1 MELVLKAAAAALSA
15 AVIGLVI
22 RQKNP
27 ELALL
32 LSICTVTLI
41 MIAVVGYASGLQ
53 ELLETVRTLAG
64 RNETITGPVIKCIG
78 IGIVTKIASALC
90 GDASQRSAAAAI
102 ELAGTVC
109 AMSAAMPLVISVLKL
124 IGGMV

>member
-1 MELVLKAAAAALSA
+1 MDLVLKAAAAALSA

-22 RQKNP
+22 KQKNP

-53 ELLETVRTLAG
+53 ELLDTVRTLSG
-64 RNETITGPVIKCIG
+64 RNETVTGPVIKCIG
-78 IGIVTKIASALC
+78 IGIVTKIAAALC